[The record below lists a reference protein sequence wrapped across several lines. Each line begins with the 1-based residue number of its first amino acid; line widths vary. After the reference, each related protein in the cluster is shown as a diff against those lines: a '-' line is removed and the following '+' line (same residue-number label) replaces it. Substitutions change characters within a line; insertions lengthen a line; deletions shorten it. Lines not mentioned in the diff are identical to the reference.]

1 MPGRSSAFW
10 MGKNVRNV
18 RKKRNVRELSN
29 KEKPLI
35 AMSKHNVDLA
45 ARYVES
51 RADPFKEHL

>member
-1 MPGRSSAFW
+1 